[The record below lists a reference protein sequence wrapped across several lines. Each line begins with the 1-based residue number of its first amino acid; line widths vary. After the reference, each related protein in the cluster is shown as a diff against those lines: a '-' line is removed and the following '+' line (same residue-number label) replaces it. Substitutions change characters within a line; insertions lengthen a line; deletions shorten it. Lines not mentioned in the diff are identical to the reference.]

1 MEESSERES
10 RRGREG
16 KGGVSVVED
25 AEKRGSS
32 FRHEATAPSTRD
44 LPS

>member
-1 MEESSERES
+1 MEESSEREQE
-10 RRGREG
+10 RKGRE
-16 KGGVSVVED
+16 GGVSVVED